1 MPIASIGVLKSGAAY
16 QPLDPSYPPERL
28 QFMIKD
34 ANAKLLIADENLLEL
49 LPDYSGDILLTK
61 DIPNLPKSDAVF
73 TKPSPDDLFILIYT
87 GFNRHS
93 KGCYA

>member
-34 ANAKLLIADENLLEL
+34 ANATLLIADENLLEL
-49 LPDYSGDILLTK
+49 CPITAVIFFLQRIFRIFRNQTQFLQNLT
-61 DIPNLPKSDAVF
+61 
-73 TKPSPDDLFILIYT
+73 
-87 GFNRHS
+87 R
-93 KGCYA
+93 

>member
-34 ANAKLLIADENLLEL
+34 ANATLLIADENLLEL

-73 TKPSPDDLFILIYT
+73 QNPHPMICLYLSIHRVQQALQ
-87 GFNRHS
+87 RV
-93 KGCYA
+93 YA